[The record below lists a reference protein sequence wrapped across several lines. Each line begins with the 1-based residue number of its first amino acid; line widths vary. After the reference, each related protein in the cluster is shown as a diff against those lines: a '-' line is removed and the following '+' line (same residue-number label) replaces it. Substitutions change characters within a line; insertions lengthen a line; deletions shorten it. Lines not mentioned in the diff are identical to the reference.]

1 LPHLFA
7 GTQQVMLLL
16 FNFYDDIIKP
26 ILDGMLKQFID
37 GMSTGVPKF
46 ISALI
51 ILAIG
56 VMLARL
62 IRRVLSKA
70 LNAIGVDRLASRLN
84 DIDLVR
90 NTGQEIHLS
99 ALISQVVYF
108 IIVLMFLMMTIDVL
122 QIKVL
127 SDLMKDLFDY
137 LPSVLTAGVVL
148 LVGLFFADILKG
160 ITLAA
165 CQSLGIPS
173 AKVIAGVVFYFVF
186 ISVGVSALSQAKIQT
201 EFISNN
207 LTAVIGAG
215 ALAFAIGYGLAA
227 KDLAA
232 NYLGSYYNKSKVRVG
247 DEVIVG
253 EDRGKVVLIDNTS
266 MILQTHDRAII
277 IPLSK
282 LTVDKI
288 EVFYPEPQQDNLI
301 EPGN

>member
-1 LPHLFA
+1 
-7 GTQQVMLLL
+7 MLLL